1 MYTRLLRKSVHTKKF
16 TISHDQQG
24 WEISEEE
31 DSRLVLSVRYKDWH
45 RVERAMQTFA
55 DKAKSL
61 RQRGWADFLV
71 TGTVERPTERPPE
84 RSSTAF
90 LLPREPAHKF

>member
-1 MYTRLLRKSVHTKKF
+1 MYTRLLRKSVHLKKF

-24 WEISEEE
+24 WEVSEEE

-45 RVERAMQTFA
+45 RVERAIHTFA

-61 RQRGWADFLV
+61 RQHGWTDYVV
-71 TGTVERPTERPPE
+71 TGTNERPSKRTPRP
-84 RSSTAF
+84 F
-90 LLPREPAHKF
+90 WGPREPAHKF